1 MSSEVITMTELTP
14 ALAGLLS
21 YAAGEILSRVAKARG
36 WAKAGGWAEAER
48 QRIPQL
54 ALVIGAVGGGA
65 ISAAMNGQTAYG
77 IFLGALAGWSAVG
90 WHESTARTQKV
101 DEGAPK

>member
-1 MSSEVITMTELTP
+1 M
-14 ALAGLLS
+14 
-21 YAAGEILSRVAKARG
+21 
-36 WAKAGGWAEAER
+36 
-48 QRIPQL
+48 
-54 ALVIGAVGGGA
+54 IGAVGGGA

>member
-36 WAKAGGWAEAER
+36 WSKAER